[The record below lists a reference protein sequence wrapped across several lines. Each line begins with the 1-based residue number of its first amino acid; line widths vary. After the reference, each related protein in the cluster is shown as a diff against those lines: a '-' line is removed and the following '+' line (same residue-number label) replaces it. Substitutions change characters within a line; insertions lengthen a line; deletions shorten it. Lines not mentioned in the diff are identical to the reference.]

1 MQSSSAGYYWNYRK
15 PSSPFHS
22 TIFPSESAHVYVEM
36 FSASLCNNYYST
48 RLKLVIIIAHY
59 KSKNAEFTTYLDKLN
74 KQRMIDFLI
83 KAGQS

>member
-1 MQSSSAGYYWNYRK
+1 MFMWKCSLPLRVITIPSA
-15 PSSPFHS
+15 
-22 TIFPSESAHVYVEM
+22 VV
-36 FSASLCNNYYST
+36 

-83 KAGQS
+83 EAEQS